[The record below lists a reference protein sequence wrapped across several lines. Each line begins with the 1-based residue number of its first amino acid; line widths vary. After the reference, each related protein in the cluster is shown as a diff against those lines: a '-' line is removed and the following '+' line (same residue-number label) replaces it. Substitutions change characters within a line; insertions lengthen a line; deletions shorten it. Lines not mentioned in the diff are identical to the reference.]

1 MPVTA
6 RLSRAFYDR
15 LGDEVA
21 NELVGWFNDVDAS
34 YRGDLREL
42 NELNFARADATFA
55 QRLAQSETR
64 MIERMARVESRLL
77 ERMAQLEVR
86 MSALEV
92 RIQALETRMDAQLQ
106 SLESR
111 LEARIQKEVGRLYR
125 WMFIAWSTLMLALIG
140 ILQRV

>member
-1 MPVTA
+1 MWHPA
-6 RLSRAFYDR
+6 DPPWRRRAGDREAVQAFHDR

-64 MIERMARVESRLL
+64 MIERMARVESRS
-77 ERMAQLEVR
+77 R
-86 MSALEV
+86 SA
-92 RIQALETRMDAQLQ
+92 
-106 SLESR
+106 
-111 LEARIQKEVGRLYR
+111 
-125 WMFIAWSTLMLALIG
+125 
-140 ILQRV
+140 